1 MKNFVLIGIAGFLS
15 VVSVASAQQYR
26 VWIRPPVGQL
36 IDSGFVDLPP
46 IIHGS
51 YSGIDIFGNPQD
63 FTADAMG
70 AGGQIPLVDIQ
81 ASSTN
86 AGDPSVESTLS
97 YVYQVNA
104 TAGSTRNAVPLIIR
118 AACDVQAIPSGLSPG
133 AYAYATVRVSLPLNN
148 NNPVIHRTIVA
159 AVDAFN
165 NVPSD
170 SFSQTLSTVVFV
182 GHNGR
187 VELRAYGAF
196 SGHGGEV
203 SATADPTFEI
213 DPSATYEENGQTYF
227 YTDEFMIEYSS
238 TIEQYIPCPADITGD
253 GQLDFLDLS
262 QFTSELPDYNGD
274 TAFDFLDIS
283 AFVEDYVGGCP

>member
-1 MKNFVLIGIAGFLS
+1 MKEFVLFSIVGFLS

-51 YSGIDIFGNPQD
+51 YSGVDILGNPQD

-97 YVYQVNA
+97 YVYRVNA

-118 AACDVQAIPSGLSPG
+118 AAADVQAIPSGLSPG

-148 NNPVIHRTIVA
+148 NNPVIHHTIVA
-159 AVDAFN
+159 AVDVFN

-170 SFSQTLSTVVFV
+170 SFSQTLSTVAFV
-182 GHNGR
+182 GSNGH
-187 VELRAYGAF
+187 VDLRAYGTF

-213 DPSATYEENGQTYF
+213 DPTATYEENGQTHF
-227 YTDEFMIEYSS
+227 YTDEFMIEYSP
-238 TIEQYIPCPADITGD
+238 TIDQYVPCAPDLNDD
-253 GQLDFLDLS
+253 GQLDFFDISVFLTD
-262 QFTSELPDYNGD
+262 QADYNSD
-274 TAFDFLDIS
+274 TVFDFFDIS
-283 AFVEDYVGGCP
+283 AFLTDYVGGCP